1 MVYSSIYLDAFGKKK
16 KILLSIPSINDS
28 HTGENIAQGVA
39 DIIMEFGL
47 EKRVGYFVLDNA
59 ANNDKAIETLGGNFG
74 FDPVKRRIR
83 CAVHIVNLVAMQLM
97 YGKDLK
103 AFEAENADIRHL
115 REDLP
120 TSCTKIPTK
129 ST

>member
-1 MVYSSIYLDAFGKKK
+1 VEGNIHFTFDLWTSSNLLCLNGVFAHYLDAFGKKK

-59 ANNDKAIETLGGNFG
+59 ANNDKAIELWVETLASTQLNVGY
-74 FDPVKRRIR
+74 
-83 CAVHIVNLVAMQLM
+83 VAQSILS
-97 YGKDLK
+97 
-103 AFEAENADIRHL
+103 
-115 REDLP
+115 
-120 TSCTKIPTK
+120 TSWPCSLCMAKI
-129 ST
+129 